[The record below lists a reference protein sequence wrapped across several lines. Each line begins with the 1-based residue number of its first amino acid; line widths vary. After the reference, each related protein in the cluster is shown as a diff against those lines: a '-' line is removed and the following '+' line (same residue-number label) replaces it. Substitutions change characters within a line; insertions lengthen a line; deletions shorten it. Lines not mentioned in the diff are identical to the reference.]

1 MTVGRT
7 HLWRSLGTSNWH
19 EAVRQARVVG
29 WEFEQKFRS
38 SEGQDVRPVAVSAEV
53 TIPATVEPTIIVE
66 PGDKN
71 LDDVFRLFLD
81 DPSKSRSR
89 KTEMH
94 YETLKAIAT
103 DVWGNG
109 RRLPSIDREACRD
122 LLEVLRWLPSNPTK
136 RFPKL
141 TTLEAAEMAKEK
153 MLTST
158 LSAASVN
165 GYMTKLRTLLNF
177 AVNEG
182 WIGRNPARGL
192 RVVDPVRRRDKRLP
206 FSTEQL
212 RLIFN
217 APLYTG
223 CTDDR
228 NGYAVPGTARPRRGR
243 FWVPLIALF
252 AGLRLNE
259 ACQLDVADIESVDG
273 VDCFSVSAG
282 VVAADND
289 KRLKTASSERLIP
302 IHPTLREMGFL
313 TFVEASR
320 AAGDKKL
327 FPELQ
332 ASSTG
337 YYSDPFSKW
346 FRRFLEKSEA
356 TRPKTCFHSFRH
368 CFRDALRE
376 ARIDHDVA
384 LALGGWSSASGKEGV
399 ETAESYGQGFRVA
412 TLFEAIK
419 RADYPDLDLGHLV
432 S

>member
-356 TRPKTCFHSFRH
+356 TRPKTCFHS
-368 CFRDALRE
+368 
-376 ARIDHDVA
+376 
-384 LALGGWSSASGKEGV
+384 
-399 ETAESYGQGFRVA
+399 TMM
-412 TLFEAIK
+412 
-419 RADYPDLDLGHLV
+419 
-432 S
+432 